1 MFVSLTFDTLSIH
14 VFDDVVP
21 SNETVAVA
29 VQIKAGYGNAPSDY
43 RMNSGASV
51 ADHENELA
59 VGKDAFHVA

>member
-1 MFVSLTFDTLSIH
+1 M
-14 VFDDVVP
+14 FDDVIP
-21 SNETVAVA
+21 SNETVAIA

-43 RMNSGASV
+43 RMNGRASV